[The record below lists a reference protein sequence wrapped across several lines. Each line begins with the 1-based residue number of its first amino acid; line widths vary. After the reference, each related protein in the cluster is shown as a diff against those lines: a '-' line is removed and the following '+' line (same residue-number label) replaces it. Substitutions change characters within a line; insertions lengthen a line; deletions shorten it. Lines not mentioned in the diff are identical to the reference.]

1 VRATKKLRKLKDAP
15 RLIPPVGSTVRDRKH
30 YRSPK
35 ALATRKDGIAQRT
48 AMRRLL
54 KKKLALITPAMIDKK
69 SEAWQNYQ
77 QVIKNVT
84 SDMGGRSRLSTV
96 EQILINALAATTVR
110 LSDLTARQLL
120 GGESSLPDHKA
131 FNQTVSSLVRLSGSL
146 GIDRRP
152 SKELPSLS
160 SYLSKKSNGGD
171 TIDGEIVDHD

>member
-1 VRATKKLRKLKDAP
+1 MPRRKISRVKKEGAH
-15 RLIPPVGSTVRDRKH
+15 I
-30 YRSPK
+30 
-35 ALATRKDGIAQRT
+35 RT

-54 KKKLALITPAMIDKK
+54 RKKVELITPAMIDKK

-84 SDMGGRSRLSTV
+84 SDMGGRSRLTTV
-96 EQILINALAATTVR
+96 EQILINALSATTVR

-120 GGESSLPDHKA
+120 GGESSLADHKA

-152 SKELPSLS
+152 AGKELPSLGA
-160 SYLSKKSNGGD
+160 YLSKKSNGGGD
-171 TIDGEIVDHD
+171 TIDAEVMTDDQ